1 MTTSSLCDL
10 LPVLAIHGGPRVKTT
25 PFGKGRRFDE
35 AEAQEVLEALEQNTL
50 FYHHGQKV
58 KTFLRDFNALYGVQ
72 YSVAVSSGTAAIHVA
87 LGAAGVSVGDEVI
100 TSPITDQGTVIGIL
114 YQNAI
119 PVFADL
125 DPRTYNLDARSVEAR
140 ITPRTKAIVAVHLA
154 GNPCDMDALMDVA
167 RRHSLTVIEDC
178 AQSWLCRYKGRLA
191 GTIGDYGCF
200 STNDFKHISTGD
212 GGIVTVNSDDEADYR
227 ATHAFA
233 DKNYRRF
240 DANLRGD
247 IAYLAPNYRM
257 TELQGAVGIAQLKKL
272 PGICETRHRYGERIT
287 EGIRDLPGIA
297 PHGVTEGGWSSYWFY
312 MLRGDFAAEAGQG
325 RRARLSCTRAEFS
338 QALAAEGIPNAP
350 GYIPHVVYLN
360 SMFRERHAY
369 RGSHFPFDLSDARYE
384 PGLCPVAEA
393 ILRDCVRLEVNE
405 FYTPQDIEDIIAGI
419 RKVAAYYARSDTVA
433 SPAA

>member
-1 MTTSSLCDL
+1 MSTSLDS
-10 LPVLAIHGGPRVKTT
+10 PLALALHGGPKVKTT
-25 PFGKGRRFDE
+25 PFGKGRRFGAE
-35 AEAQEVLEALEQNTL
+35 EAQELIEALEQNTL

-58 KTFLRDFNALYGVQ
+58 KTFLRDFNALYGVTH
-72 YSVAVSSGTAAIHVA
+72 SVAVSSGTAAIHVA
-87 LGAAGVSVGDEVI
+87 LGAAGVTVGDEVI

-125 DPRTYNLDARSVEAR
+125 EPHTYTLDPRSVEAR

-154 GNPCDMDALMDVA
+154 GNPCDMDALMDIA
-167 RRHSLTVIEDC
+167 RRHGLTVIEDC
-178 AQSWLCRYKGRLA
+178 AQSWLCRYKGRLV
-191 GTIGDYGCF
+191 GMIGHYGCF

-212 GGIVTVNSDDEADYR
+212 GGIVTVNSGDEADYR

-240 DANLRGD
+240 DATLRGD

-272 PGICETRHRYGERIT
+272 AGICETRHRYGERIT
-287 EGIRDLPGIA
+287 EGICDLPGIA
-297 PHGVTEGGWSSYWFY
+297 PHQIQAGGWCSYWFY
-312 MLRGDFAAEAGQG
+312 MLRGRFAPEPEQQGQVESAFSPAVSG
-325 RRARLSCTRAEFS
+325 RLSCTRAEFS
-338 QALAAEGIPNAP
+338 QALAAEGIPNAA
-350 GYIPHVVYLN
+350 GYIPQVVYLN

-405 FYTPQDIEDIIAGI
+405 FYTPQDIEDIIAGV
-419 RKVAAYYARSDTVA
+419 RKVAAYYAVQ
-433 SPAA
+433 